1 MAHKHKPAPERK
13 PAAPRRSSPVEPMSP
28 ADDPPIAPPEGG
40 RRSDLDGKFEADHR
54 PSR

>member
-1 MAHKHKPAPERK
+1 MKQDHKPASGPK
-13 PAAPRRSSPVEPMSP
+13 PAAPARDKPMSP

-40 RRSDLDGKFEADHR
+40 RRSDRDGKFEADHR

>member
-1 MAHKHKPAPERK
+1 MAKDQKPKPPAPSKPAQ
-13 PAAPRRSSPVEPMSP
+13 PASP